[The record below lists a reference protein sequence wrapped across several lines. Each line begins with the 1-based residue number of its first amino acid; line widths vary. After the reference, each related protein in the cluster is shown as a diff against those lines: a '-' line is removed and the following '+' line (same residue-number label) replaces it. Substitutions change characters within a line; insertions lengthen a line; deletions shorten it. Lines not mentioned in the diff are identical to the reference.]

1 MKYQDIILG
10 YQNTS
15 SSLEWKSD
23 DILESGADFPI
34 LVFRFETGS
43 SYLKD

>member
-23 DILESGADFPI
+23 DIWSLEQTSRFF
-34 LVFRFETGS
+34 LVDLRQVACI
-43 SYLKD
+43 